1 MLDTLE
7 LPELVSTQSG
17 RLGESEA
24 WATIE
29 EEIRPKPKLTPLEWG
44 EQKRVFTK
52 EGKESRWRSEATPWA
67 REILWALSDECPHQR
82 VIAPKGTQLG
92 FTELGLIR
100 IGQGCE
106 AGQSSLVIEP
116 TDGVAKK
123 LVKTKFRP
131 MVQTTPVLRALFP
144 GRSSDTSLH
153 FSSPSVD
160 VMFGGSNSASN
171 FAMASVPFVLA
182 DELDRWAAELD
193 DEGDTISLAE
203 NRIAEYGF
211 LGKMFVPSSP
221 TVEDGPVWKEW
232 LQSDQRVFKCP
243 CPVCGVKQQWLWD
256 NMDWPGR
263 ETPEAD
269 VAGVLL
275 YCTAPGCGVGSPEAA
290 WKGAWQSGEWVAT
303 NPKPV
308 RKDTIGYQLSTLYAR
323 FGQRTWAN
331 LAQKYEAAV
340 KSGQESKLRVFWN
353 TILGLPWKVTEDA
366 IGADE
371 LRARLE
377 PDLLDG
383 VCPEDCLLVTAGL
396 DYQKTWVEAWVWG
409 WTRKMRR
416 WPIAKVVIER
426 RTKDGVLRASSAIA
440 DDLKREVL
448 ENLWPHAKGG
458 FLRVEMAL
466 HDSADHPSL
475 VFDVLE
481 HLSTSTNIASM
492 GLPGWNESQPARPP
506 KIRDVKQNGKV
517 VAVGRKVMNIH
528 TASAKAE
535 FYEDLRRKPED
546 ADGERFVHLPG
557 WLEEPGLLEGL
568 VAEEVRKNTRKKPYW
583 HKVFERN
590 EPLDCAIMAR
600 VAHWQLKAH
609 RWAEAEWQKRELM
622 VMAPGDRTDDKPPPP
637 PPGGGPGSRRIR
649 GRIR

>member
-1 MLDTLE
+1 MLE
-7 LPELVSTQSG
+7 LPELVSTQYG
-17 RLGESEA
+17 RLGEAEA
-24 WATIE
+24 WSTLE
-29 EEIRPKPKLTPLEWG
+29 EQVRPRRKLTPLEWG

-82 VIAPKGTQLG
+82 VVAPKGTQLG

-131 MVQTTPVLRALFP
+131 MVQTTPELRALFP
-144 GRSSDTSLH
+144 GRSADTSLH

-221 TVEDGPVWKEW
+221 TVEDGPIWKEW
-232 LQSDQRVFKCP
+232 LESDQRVFKCP
-243 CPVCGVKQQWLWD
+243 CPVCGVKQQWVWD

-263 ETPEAD
+263 GTPEAD
-269 VAGVLL
+269 VSSPML
-275 YCTAPGCGVGSPEAA
+275 YCTDPGCGVGSTEAA
-290 WKGAWQSGEWVAT
+290 WKGAWQSGEWVPT
-303 NPKPV
+303 CKNPV
-308 RKDTIGYQLSTLYAR
+308 RRDTIGYHLSTLYAR
-323 FGQRTWAN
+323 TGQRTWAN
-331 LAQKYEAAV
+331 LAQKFEAAV
-340 KSGQESKLRVFWN
+340 KSGREAKMRVFWN
-353 TILGLPWKVTEDA
+353 TILGLPWKVSEEA
-366 IGADE
+366 MAADD

-377 PDLLDG
+377 DGPDEG
-383 VCPEDCLLVTAGL
+383 VCPEDCLLLTAGI
-396 DYQKTWVEAWVWG
+396 DYQQTWVEAWIWG
-409 WTRKMRR
+409 WTRDMRR

-426 RTKDGVLRASSAIA
+426 VTKDKVLRSARAIA
-440 DDLKREVL
+440 EDLNREVL
-448 ENLWPHAKGG
+448 EKRWPHALGG
-458 FLRVEMAL
+458 ELAVEQAL
-466 HDSADHPSL
+466 HDSGDHPSL

-481 HLSTSTNIASM
+481 HLNSAKNVASK
-492 GLPGWNESQPARPP
+492 GVPGWNESSPARRP
-506 KIRDVKQNGKV
+506 KITDVRRDGKV
-517 VAVGRKVMNIH
+517 VAHGRKLMLVH
-528 TASAKAE
+528 TAMCKSE
-535 FYEDLRRKPED
+535 LYQDLRLTRSD
-546 ADGERFVHLPG
+546 ADGARFVHMPPWIG
-557 WLEEPGLLEGL
+557 EPGLLEGL
-568 VAEEVRKNTRKKPYW
+568 VAEEVRLNSRKKPYW

-590 EPLDCAIMAR
+590 EPLDCAVLAR

-609 RWAEAEWQKRELM
+609 RWAEAEWKRREVM
-622 VMAPGDRTDDKPPPP
+622 VLAPARRPADAPSPD
-637 PPGGGPGSRRIR
+637 GGGRGGRRIR
-649 GRIR
+649 GRIG